1 MIKLNNIAAGYNKV
15 EIIKNISIDFEEGSI
30 TSIIGKNG
38 CGKTTLLKTAS
49 NLLKPF
55 RGQITLKGMDISSV
69 PNKELAKKV
78 SFLPQLR
85 AVPNITVYNLVMH
98 GRYPYLGFSRT
109 PQRLDK
115 EIVENA
121 IENMRLEKYI
131 DKNVQN
137 LSGGQRQKVYLAMVL
152 AQDTDIIFLDE
163 PTTYLDINH
172 QLEILETIKKL
183 KQMGKT
189 IVMVLHDLSN
199 ALSYSDRICL
209 MENGEITI
217 YDTPQAV
224 YESGEIDRVFNV
236 LSTQVT
242 AGDEGKKQ
250 YVFCL
255 K

>member
-1 MIKLNNIAAGYNKV
+1 M
-15 EIIKNISIDFEEGSI
+15 
-30 TSIIGKNG
+30 
-38 CGKTTLLKTAS
+38 
-49 NLLKPF
+49 
-55 RGQITLKGMDISSV
+55 KGMDISSV

-189 IVMVLHDLSN
+189 IVMVLHDLSS

-224 YESGEIDRVFNV
+224 YESREIDRVFNI
-236 LSTQVT
+236 LSTQV
-242 AGDEGKKQ
+242 AAEDECKTQ

>member
-121 IENMRLEKYI
+121 IENMRLE
-131 DKNVQN
+131 
-137 LSGGQRQKVYLAMVL
+137 
-152 AQDTDIIFLDE
+152 
-163 PTTYLDINH
+163 
-172 QLEILETIKKL
+172 
-183 KQMGKT
+183 
-189 IVMVLHDLSN
+189 
-199 ALSYSDRICL
+199 
-209 MENGEITI
+209 
-217 YDTPQAV
+217 
-224 YESGEIDRVFNV
+224 
-236 LSTQVT
+236 
-242 AGDEGKKQ
+242 
-250 YVFCL
+250 
-255 K
+255 

>member
-109 PQRLDK
+109 PQKEDK
-115 EIVENA
+115 VIVEKA
-121 IENMRLEKYI
+121 ISKMGIEKYI
-131 DKNVQN
+131 NKNIQE
-137 LSGGQRQKVYLAMVL
+137 LSGGQRQKVYIAMVL
-152 AQDTDIIFLDE
+152 AQNTDIIFLDE

-172 QLEILETIKKL
+172 QLEILEIIKKL

-189 IVMVLHDLSN
+189 IVMVLHDLSS
-199 ALSYSDRICL
+199 ALSYSDKICL
-209 MENGEITI
+209 MEDGEIAI

-224 YESGEIDRVFNV
+224 FESREIDRVFNI
-236 LSTQVT
+236 LSSQVA